1 MLRIN
6 IAVSIKNLFFIIEG
20 RVIMNSWIRGK
31 LSIIHLFWAVVI
43 LLTGLLLI
51 EQTKFTA
58 KTSYYDEQIQAAQL
72 MKSSLEAIKKERR
85 KRTIPLDVGL
95 DPNQTGIIG
104 KEYTKLTTTL
114 GNLEAKRTST
124 NPAFAAL
131 LVKYFKEANL
141 KKGDVIAVGASG
153 SFPALILAALSAAR
167 VLELEPLIIYS
178 VGSSEYGA
186 NIPEFTFVQML
197 DGLNEKNIIPYK
209 LLAISMG
216 GYLDRAEG
224 MFYPDSQDTIKKIV
238 QDSGTLV
245 INTDSVE
252 ENIQQRMQLYRV
264 TSNKKPIKA
273 FVNIGGATPN
283 YGNTNASITYPNGL
297 VINGPKIP
305 DHPERGLIFE
315 YQKLGIPIIH
325 LLNIRDLAV
334 KNGLPID
341 PMPLPEIGEG
351 GVYWRIAY
359 NKPIIILI
367 IGIEFLYLLWVLKIR
382 HK

>member
-1 MLRIN
+1 
-6 IAVSIKNLFFIIEG
+6 
-20 RVIMNSWIRGK
+20 MNSWIKGK

-43 LLTGLLLI
+43 LLVGLLII
-51 EQTKFTA
+51 EQTESTVQ
-58 KTSYYDEQIQAAQL
+58 TPYCNEQIQAAQL
-72 MKSSLEAIKKERR
+72 MKSSLEAIKEERL
-85 KRTIPLDVGL
+85 KRNIPLNVGL

-104 KEYTKLTTTL
+104 EEYTQLTTTL

-131 LVKYFKEANL
+131 LLKYFKEANL
-141 KKGDVIAVGASG
+141 KKGDVIAIGASG
-153 SFPALILAALSAAR
+153 SFPALIVAALSAAR
-167 VLELEPLIIYS
+167 VLELEPLLIYS

-197 DGLNEKNIIPYK
+197 DSLNEKNILPYK

-216 GYLDRAEG
+216 GYLDQAEG
-224 MFYPDSQDTIKKIV
+224 MFYPDSQDTIKRII
-238 QDSGTLV
+238 QDSGTLI
-245 INTDSVE
+245 INADNIE
-252 ENIQQRMQLYRV
+252 ENILQRMQLYR
-264 TSNKKPIKA
+264 TASNKKPIKT

-315 YQKLGIPIIH
+315 YQNLGIPIIN
-325 LLNIRDLAV
+325 LLNIRGLAV

-341 PMPLPEIGEG
+341 PTPLPEIGEG
-351 GVYWRIAY
+351 GVYRQESY
-359 NKPIIILI
+359 NKAIIFLV
-367 IGIEFLYLLWVLKIR
+367 IGIEFLYLFWALLKR
-382 HK
+382 RSNYS

>member
-1 MLRIN
+1 
-6 IAVSIKNLFFIIEG
+6 
-20 RVIMNSWIRGK
+20 MNSWIKGK

-43 LLTGLLLI
+43 LLVGLLII

-58 KTSYYDEQIQAAQL
+58 KTTYNNEQVQAAEI
-72 MKSSLEAIKKERR
+72 MKSSLEAIKEERL
-85 KRTIPLDVGL
+85 KRNIPLDIRL

-104 KEYTKLTTTL
+104 EEYTQLTTTL

-131 LVKYFKEANL
+131 LLKYFKEANL
-141 KKGDVIAVGASG
+141 KKGDVIAIGASG
-153 SFPALILAALSAAR
+153 SFPALIVAALSAAR
-167 VLELEPLIIYS
+167 VLELEPLLIYS

-197 DGLNEKNIIPYK
+197 DCLNKKDILPYK

-216 GYLDRAEG
+216 GYLDQAEG

-238 QDSGTLV
+238 QDSGTFV
-245 INTDSVE
+245 IGADSIE
-252 ENIQQRMQLYRV
+252 ENILQRMQLYRV
-264 TSNKKPIKA
+264 ASSGKSIKA

-297 VINGPKIP
+297 VIDGPKIP
-305 DHPERGLIFE
+305 DHSERGLIFE
-315 YQKLGIPIIH
+315 YQNLGVPIVH

-341 PMPLPEIGEG
+341 PIPLPEIGEG
-351 GVYWRIAY
+351 GVYQQKSY
-359 NKPIIILI
+359 NKVIIFLV
-367 IGIEFLYLLWVLKIR
+367 IGIEFFYLFWALVKR
-382 HK
+382 RSNYS

>member
-1 MLRIN
+1 
-6 IAVSIKNLFFIIEG
+6 
-20 RVIMNSWIRGK
+20 MNSWIKGK
-31 LSIIHLFWAVVI
+31 LSLIYLFWALII
-43 LLTGLLLI
+43 LLIGLLLI
-51 EQTKFTA
+51 EQTKFAA
-58 KTSYYDEQIQAAQL
+58 KTPYYDEQIQAAQL
-72 MKSSLEAIKKERR
+72 MESSLEAIKEERL
-85 KRTIPLDVGL
+85 KRNIPLDVGL

-104 KEYTKLTTTL
+104 KEYTQLTTTL

-141 KKGDVIAVGASG
+141 KKGDVIAIGASG
-153 SFPALILAALSAAR
+153 SFPALIVATLSAAR
-167 VLELEPLIIYS
+167 VLELVPLLIYS

-197 DGLNEKNIIPYK
+197 DSLNKKNIISYK

-216 GYLDRAEG
+216 GYLDQAEG
-224 MFYPDSQDTIKKIV
+224 MFYSDSQDTIKKIV
-238 QDSGTLV
+238 QDSGTFV
-245 INTDSVE
+245 IGADSIE
-252 ENIQQRMQLYRV
+252 ENILQRMQLYRV
-264 TSNKKPIKA
+264 ASSGKLIKA

-297 VINGPKIP
+297 VIDGPKIP

-315 YQKLGIPIIH
+315 YQSLGIPIIH
-325 LLNIRDLAV
+325 LLNIRNLAI

-341 PMPLPEIGEG
+341 PTPLPEIGEG

-359 NKPIIILI
+359 NKYIIILVI
-367 IGIEFLYLLWVLKIR
+367 AIEFLYLFWALVKRRSIYS
-382 HK
+382 

>member
-1 MLRIN
+1 M
-6 IAVSIKNLFFIIEG
+6 IEG
-20 RVIMNSWIRGK
+20 KILMNSWIKGK
-31 LSIIHLFWAVVI
+31 LSLICLFWALII
-43 LLTGLLLI
+43 LLVGLLII
-51 EQTKFTA
+51 EQTKFIA
-58 KTSYYDEQIQAAQL
+58 KTTYYNEQVQAAQL
-72 MKSSLEAIKKERR
+72 MKSSLNAIKEERL
-85 KRTIPLDVGL
+85 KRNIPLDMRL

-104 KEYTKLTTTL
+104 KEYTQLTTTL

-131 LVKYFKEANL
+131 LVKYFKEANS
-141 KKGDVIAVGASG
+141 KKGDVIAIGASG
-153 SFPALILAALSAAR
+153 SFPALIVATLSAAR
-167 VLELEPLIIYS
+167 VLELEPLLIYS

-197 DGLNEKNIIPYK
+197 DSLNEKNIIPYK

-216 GYLDRAEG
+216 GYLDQAEG

-238 QDSGTLV
+238 HDSGTLV
-245 INTDSVE
+245 IDAYGIK
-252 ENIQQRMQLYRV
+252 ENILQRMQLYKAA
-264 TSNKKPIKA
+264 SNEKSIKA

-315 YQKLGIPIIH
+315 YQNLEIPIIH
-325 LLNIRDLAV
+325 LLNIRDLAI

-341 PMPLPEIGEG
+341 PIPLPEIGKG
-351 GVYWRIAY
+351 GVYRQISY
-359 NKPIIILI
+359 NKVIIFLV
-367 IGIEFLYLLWVLKIR
+367 IGMEFLYLFWALKIR

>member
-1 MLRIN
+1 
-6 IAVSIKNLFFIIEG
+6 
-20 RVIMNSWIRGK
+20 MNSWIKGK
-31 LSIIHLFWAVVI
+31 LSLIYLFWALII
-43 LLTGLLLI
+43 LLVGLLLI
-51 EQTKFTA
+51 EQTKFVQL
-58 KTSYYDEQIQAAQL
+58 TSYYTEQIQAAQL
-72 MKSSLEAIKKERR
+72 MKSSLEAIKKERL
-85 KRTIPLDVGL
+85 KKVIPLDVGL

-104 KEYTKLTTTL
+104 KEYTQLTTTL

-141 KKGDVIAVGASG
+141 KKGDVIAIGASG
-153 SFPALILAALSAAR
+153 SFPALIVAALSAAR
-167 VLELEPLIIYS
+167 VLELEPLLIYS

-186 NIPEFTFVQML
+186 NIPEFTFTQML
-197 DGLNEKNIIPYK
+197 DSLNEKNIIPYK

-216 GYLDRAEG
+216 GDLDQAEG
-224 MFYPDSQDTIKKIV
+224 MFYPDSRDTIKKIV

-245 INTDSVE
+245 IDADSIE
-252 ENIQQRMQLYRV
+252 ENILQRMQLY
-264 TSNKKPIKA
+264 KKSAKEQPIKA

-283 YGNTNASITYPNGL
+283 YGNTNASIPYPNGL
-297 VINGPKIP
+297 VIDGPKIP

-315 YQKLGIPIIH
+315 YQNLGIPIIH

-341 PMPLPEIGEG
+341 PTPLPEIGEG
-351 GVYWRIAY
+351 GVYRRIAY
-359 NKPIIILI
+359 NKYIIIFA
-367 IGIEFLYLLWVLKIR
+367 IGIEFLYLFWVLKIR

>member
-1 MLRIN
+1 M
-6 IAVSIKNLFFIIEG
+6 IEG
-20 RVIMNSWIRGK
+20 KILMNSWIKGK
-31 LSIIHLFWAVVI
+31 LSLICLFWALII
-43 LLTGLLLI
+43 LLVGLLII
-51 EQTKFTA
+51 EQTKFIA
-58 KTSYYDEQIQAAQL
+58 KTTYYNEQVQAAQL
-72 MKSSLEAIKKERR
+72 MKSSLNAIKEERL
-85 KRTIPLDVGL
+85 KRNIPLDMRL

-104 KEYTKLTTTL
+104 KEYTQLTTTL

-141 KKGDVIAVGASG
+141 KKGDVIAIGASG
-153 SFPALILAALSAAR
+153 SFPALIVATLSAAR
-167 VLELEPLIIYS
+167 VLELEPLLIYS

-197 DGLNEKNIIPYK
+197 DSLNEKNIIPYK

-216 GYLDRAEG
+216 GYLDQAEG

-238 QDSGTLV
+238 HDSGTLV
-245 INTDSVE
+245 IDAYGIK
-252 ENIQQRMQLYRV
+252 ENILQRMQLYKAA
-264 TSNKKPIKA
+264 SNEKSIKA

-315 YQKLGIPIIH
+315 YQNLEIPIIH
-325 LLNIRDLAV
+325 LLNIRDLAI

-341 PMPLPEIGEG
+341 PIPLPEIGKG
-351 GVYWRIAY
+351 GVYRQISY
-359 NKPIIILI
+359 NKVIIFLV
-367 IGIEFLYLLWVLKIR
+367 IGMEFLYLFWALKIR

>member
-1 MLRIN
+1 MD
-6 IAVSIKNLFFIIEG
+6 
-20 RVIMNSWIRGK
+20 SWIKGK
-31 LSIIHLFWAVVI
+31 LSLIYLFWALII
-43 LLTGLLLI
+43 LLVGLLII
-51 EQTKFTA
+51 EQTKSTVQ
-58 KTSYYDEQIQAAQL
+58 TPYYNEQIQAAQL
-72 MKSSLEAIKKERR
+72 MKSSLEAIKEERL
-85 KRTIPLDVGL
+85 KRNIPLDVGL

-104 KEYTKLTTTL
+104 KEYTQLTTTL

-141 KKGDVIAVGASG
+141 KKGDVIAIGGSG
-153 SFPALILAALSAAR
+153 SFPALIVATLSAAR
-167 VLELEPLIIYS
+167 VLELEPLLIYS
-178 VGSSEYGA
+178 IGSSEYGA

-197 DGLNEKNIIPYK
+197 DSLNEKNIIPYK

-216 GYLDRAEG
+216 GYLDQAEG

-238 QDSGTLV
+238 QDSGILV
-245 INTDSVE
+245 IDADGIE
-252 ENIQQRMQLYRV
+252 ENILQRMQLYRAA
-264 TSNKKPIKA
+264 SKEKPIKN

-297 VINGPKIP
+297 VIDGPKIP

-315 YQKLGIPIIH
+315 YQNLGIPIIH

-334 KNGLPID
+334 KNGLAID
-341 PMPLPEIGEG
+341 PTPLPEIGEG

-359 NKPIIILI
+359 NKYIIMFA
-367 IGIEFLYLLWVLKIR
+367 IGIEFIYLFWAFKNKR
-382 HK
+382 QTMSGGRFF

>member
-1 MLRIN
+1 
-6 IAVSIKNLFFIIEG
+6 
-20 RVIMNSWIRGK
+20 MNSWIKGR
-31 LSIIHLFWAVVI
+31 LLLIYLFWALII
-43 LLTGLLLI
+43 LLGGLLLI
-51 EQTKFTA
+51 EQTKSVQP
-58 KTSYYDEQIQAAQL
+58 TSYYTEQIQAAQL
-72 MKSSLEAIKKERR
+72 MKNSLEAIKEERL
-85 KRTIPLDVGL
+85 KRGIPLDVGL

-104 KEYTKLTTTL
+104 KEYTQLTTTL

-141 KKGDVIAVGASG
+141 KKGDVIALGASG
-153 SFPALILAALSAAR
+153 SFPALIVAALSAAR
-167 VLELEPLIIYS
+167 VLELEPLLIYS

-197 DGLNEKNIIPYK
+197 DDLYKKKILPYL

-216 GYLDRAEG
+216 GYLDQAEG

-238 QDSGTLV
+238 QSSSALV
-245 INTDSVE
+245 IDADSIE
-252 ENIQQRMQLYRV
+252 ENILQRMQLYRV
-264 TSNKKPIKA
+264 ASSGKSIKA

-283 YGNTNASITYPNGL
+283 YGNTNASIIYPNGL

-315 YQKLGIPIIH
+315 YQNLGIPIIH

-341 PMPLPEIGEG
+341 PTPLPEIGEG
-351 GVYWRIAY
+351 GVYRQESY
-359 NKPIIILI
+359 NKAIIFLVIA
-367 IGIEFLYLLWVLKIR
+367 IEFFYLFWALAKQR
-382 HK
+382 SSYS